1 VLGQESE
8 GNVGV
13 TCVEYAGVM
22 KIAYQTVIAGLRA
35 ELDKLDFER
44 YSLVSF
50 RGKPVMKR
58 GFFPGGNGLFEGENA
73 GRFPVGGTLVLG
85 SNFSAASN
93 FCHPDGRLICDDETS
108 GKTWLPMRELFDGAE
123 LDLTDCFFTNA
134 WPCLH
139 AGTSNTLGKLIKKWL
154 ANPSLMHECA
164 KFFAKTCADL
174 KPSMIVALG
183 PGPAAFVAN
192 VWPREL
198 KQWMGNNIKS
208 MDSLPIG
215 VVQIEGVTHRT
226 VCTAVVHPCYQHINA
241 KHRKVPYRDAAG
253 EMQLVKEA
261 DDKRKLLLHGF
272 SPEDTMG
279 L

>member
-1 VLGQESE
+1 VLGQDSE
-8 GNVGV
+8 DNVAAAR
-13 TCVEYAGVM
+13 VEYAGVM
-22 KIAYQTVIAGLRA
+22 KIANQTVIAGLRA
-35 ELDKLDFER
+35 ELDRLDFER

-50 RGKPVMKR
+50 RGKPVMSR
-58 GFFPGGNGLFEGENA
+58 GFFPGGNGLFEGEAA

-108 GKTWLPMRELFDGAE
+108 GKTWRPMRRLFNGAE

-139 AGTSNTLGKLIKKWL
+139 AGTSNTLGELISQWL
-154 ANPSLMHECA
+154 ANPSLMRECA
-164 KFFAKTCADL
+164 KFFAKTCVDL

-183 PGPAAFVAN
+183 PGPAAFMAT

-198 KQWMGNNIKS
+198 KQWMSNNIEG

-215 VVQIEGVTHRT
+215 VVQIEGVPHRI

-241 KHRKVPYRDAAG
+241 KHRRPPYQYAAG
-253 EMQLVKEA
+253 EIQLVRQA
-261 DDKRKLLLHGF
+261 DAQRKLLLRGF
-272 SPEDTMG
+272 VPEGT
-279 L
+279 